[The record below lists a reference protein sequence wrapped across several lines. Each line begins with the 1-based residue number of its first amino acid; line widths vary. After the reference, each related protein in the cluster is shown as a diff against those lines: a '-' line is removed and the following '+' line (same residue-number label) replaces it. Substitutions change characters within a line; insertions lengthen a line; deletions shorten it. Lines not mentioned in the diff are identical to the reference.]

1 MKPYSTATQPPI
13 STVLQ
18 WIQASSSVC
27 PALGRLNPPAEK
39 KKHLEPLQFLM
50 MFSNQSKITRHDKT
64 KNQVIK
70 NKGEKKGGQQKDL
83 GLCIIRKGLDTQ
95 TERKEDR

>member
-1 MKPYSTATQPPI
+1 
-13 STVLQ
+13 
-18 WIQASSSVC
+18 
-27 PALGRLNPPAEK
+27 
-39 KKHLEPLQFLM
+39 M